1 MAKIETLSSLSQLS
15 TTLSKNVIVII
26 DFHATWCGP
35 CKAIAPTFE
44 SLATKHAA
52 PSKVAFTKC
61 DVDAAQEIAAQYGV
75 RAMPTFLIFKN
86 RQEVARIQGADV
98 RGLTTAVEKYAA
110 EANSSSSSSSA
121 SASSSA
127 TAAAGGVGGV
137 GGGGAKPAR
146 YVRDGQVV
154 AGAPVG
160 AQMRGWVNAAVVFF
174 GLYFM
179 SLFSLDPVSAAEE
192 SPFNV
197 NRKDKGPV
205 ARGVA
210 GMGGPGRMAPGATGR
225 RLGTLDSIRGSGG

>member
-44 SLATKHAA
+44 SLAAKHAA

-86 RQEVARIQGADV
+86 RQEVARVQGADV

-110 EANSSSSSSSA
+110 EAKSAAATFATSGKGYTLGSSSA
-121 SASSSA
+121 SA
-127 TAAAGGVGGV
+127 AAK
-137 GGGGAKPAR
+137 KPA

-154 AGAPVG
+154 AGVPVG
-160 AQMRGWVNAAVVFF
+160 AQMRGWVNAAVVFL

-179 SLFSLDPVSAAEE
+179 SLFSLDPVTAAEE

-205 ARGVA
+205 APGVA

>member
-1 MAKIETLSSLSQLS
+1 
-15 TTLSKNVIVII
+15 
-26 DFHATWCGP
+26 
-35 CKAIAPTFE
+35 
-44 SLATKHAA
+44 
-52 PSKVAFTKC
+52 
-61 DVDAAQEIAAQYGV
+61 
-75 RAMPTFLIFKN
+75 MPTFLIFKN

-110 EANSSSSSSSA
+110 EAKSAATTFATSGKGYTLGSSSSSSSSSA

-137 GGGGAKPAR
+137 GGGAKPAR